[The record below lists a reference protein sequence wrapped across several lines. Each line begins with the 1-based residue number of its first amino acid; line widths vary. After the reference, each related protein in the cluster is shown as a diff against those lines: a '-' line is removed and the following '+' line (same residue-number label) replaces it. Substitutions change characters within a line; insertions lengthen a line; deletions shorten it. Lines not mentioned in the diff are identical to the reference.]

1 MFGDRPYQTD
11 IQGLF
16 MPADADPP
24 PDSRPISGR
33 RNIASTELFGAE
45 TEVLISHNGEQYR
58 LRITRQDKLIL
69 TK

>member
-1 MFGDRPYQTD
+1 
-11 IQGLF
+11 
-16 MPADADPP
+16 MPAGAEPP

-33 RNIASTELFGAE
+33 RTIASDELFGGE
-45 TEVLISHNGEQYR
+45 TEVLILHNGEQYR